1 MTWDPSLAFAEIQ
14 SSREIA
20 RKGQRDMDIQLKIC
34 ALKVLETKMHTLE
47 KVSCPNGQHVH

>member
-14 SSREIA
+14 SSKEIA

-34 ALKVLETKMHTLE
+34 ALKVLGTKMHTLE